1 MKRDQVGLTALDL
14 LLFSLER
21 YCSSTPGNC
30 SNVRASGNEG
40 VEESCG
46 AKKKRHGKHRFV
58 RLEGLSSSIDLITCV
73 IRDRHVRE

>member
-1 MKRDQVGLTALDL
+1 MKRNQIGLTALDP

-46 AKKKRHGKHRFV
+46 AKKKGM
-58 RLEGLSSSIDLITCV
+58 GNTGS
-73 IRDRHVRE
+73 